1 MAYQRAEGSINR
13 MSRNWHDYLVIS
25 NCKTLKT
32 MKKSRFLLLVG
43 FFAATSLVKA
53 QDYTFRVLAN
63 KGANEIKSGDGW
75 QPVKTGASLKM
86 GDELKVTEN
95 ASIGLVHS
103 SGKPLEVKKA
113 NTYKVA
119 DLAAQMA
126 GGSSV
131 LNKYT
136 DFILSSNSA
145 EAKKNRLSATGAV
158 HRGAE
163 SIEVYLPGNQYSSI
177 YNNILYVNWDKM
189 EKGPF
194 IVTFLNMFDDVL
206 LKMETPE
213 SSVHVDLS
221 DPKFAGETAILVE
234 VQSKTTGK
242 KSPERNLVKKQSPG
256 EREKIKEPYTE
267 ISKEL
272 AEETALNKV
281 VMASFFEQNKLFI
294 DAITAYEEAIK
305 LAPDNP
311 TYQEYYEEFL
321 LRNKLKKALKP

>member
-1 MAYQRAEGSINR
+1 
-13 MSRNWHDYLVIS
+13 
-25 NCKTLKT
+25 
-32 MKKSRFLLLVG
+32 MKKGRILLLVG
-43 FFAATSLVKA
+43 FLTVSTFVNA

-75 QPVKTGASLKM
+75 QPVKTGASLKL
-86 GDELKVTEN
+86 GDELRVTEN

-119 DLAAQMA
+119 DLAAQMT

-158 HRGAE
+158 HRGLG
-163 SIEVYLPGNQYSSI
+163 IKVFLPKNQLASVF
-177 YNNILYVNWDKM
+177 NNVVYVNWDKA
-189 EKGPF
+189 EKGPYVV
-194 IVTFLNMFDDVL
+194 IFLNMFDDVL
-206 LKMETPE
+206 LKVETPE
-213 SSVHVDLS
+213 NSVHVDLA

-234 VQSKTTGK
+234 VQSKATGA
-242 KSPERNLVKKQSPG
+242 KSDERYLIKRLSPG
-256 EREKIKEPYTE
+256 EREKLKAPYTE

-272 AEETALNKV
+272 ADETALNKV
-281 VMASFFEQNKLFI
+281 VLASFFEQNELLI

-321 LRNKLKKALKP
+321 LRNKLKEIKS

>member
-1 MAYQRAEGSINR
+1 
-13 MSRNWHDYLVIS
+13 
-25 NCKTLKT
+25 
-32 MKKSRFLLLVG
+32 MKKGRILLLVS
-43 FFAATSLVKA
+43 FFTVSILVNA

-75 QPVKTGASLKM
+75 QPVKTGASLKL
-86 GDELKVTEN
+86 GDELRVTEN

-119 DLAAQMA
+119 DLAAQMT

-158 HRGAE
+158 HRGLG
-163 SIEVYLPGNQYSSI
+163 IKVFLPNNQFASVF
-177 YNNILYVNWDKM
+177 NNVVYVNWDKA
-189 EKGPF
+189 EKGPYT
-194 IVTFLNMFDDVL
+194 VTFLNMFDDVL
-206 LKMETPE
+206 LKVETPE
-213 SSVHVDLS
+213 NSVHVDLG
-221 DPKFAGETAILVE
+221 DPKFAGEAAILVE
-234 VQSKTTGK
+234 VQSKATGT
-242 KSPERNLVKKQSPG
+242 KSDERYLIKRLSAG
-256 EREKIKEPYTE
+256 EREKIKVPYTE
-267 ISKEL
+267 ITKEL

-281 VMASFFEQNKLFI
+281 VLASFYEQNKLLI

-305 LAPDNP
+305 LAPDDP
-311 TYQEYYEEFL
+311 TYKDYYEEFL
-321 LRNKLKKALKP
+321 LRNKLKVIKP